1 MVRNVDRERG
11 TPVAADEVILE
22 YQRVGAVVKVSAVD
36 PETLVEVTIQGPA
49 AWGEAALRRTAL
61 SKLRYV
67 LARRGL
73 APPHATRRTTPEGKP
88 AAHAGESPGGPAP
101 AGTKRSSLEA

>member
-1 MVRNVDRERG
+1 M
-11 TPVAADEVILE
+11 AADEVILE
-22 YQRVGAVVKVSAVD
+22 YQRVGAVVKVSAID

-49 AWGEAALRRTAL
+49 SWGEAALRRTAL

-73 APPHATRRTTPEGKP
+73 AAPDSTGHAVTARNDDGRPADRPPPSASAAAKRTSRD
-88 AAHAGESPGGPAP
+88 A
-101 AGTKRSSLEA
+101 

>member
-1 MVRNVDRERG
+1 M
-11 TPVAADEVILE
+11 AADEIILE

-36 PETLVEVTIQGPA
+36 PESLVEVVIQGPA

-73 APPHATRRTTPEGKP
+73 APPHA
-88 AAHAGESPGGPAP
+88 AGQTAPDRNRMAGQGERPRDSAP
-101 AGTKRSSLEA
+101 AGTKRFSGEA